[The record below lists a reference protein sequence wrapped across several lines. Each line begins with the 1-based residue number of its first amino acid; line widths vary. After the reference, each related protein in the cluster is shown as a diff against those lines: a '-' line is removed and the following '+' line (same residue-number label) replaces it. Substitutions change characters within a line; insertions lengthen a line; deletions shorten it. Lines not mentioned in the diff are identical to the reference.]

1 MKIKTKLILT
11 NLIIIGLSLIAA
23 GLVNYSNYKVATTQL
38 ENAMEARSKVNSLN
52 LADMTAFNVVTEDAA
67 GIKSLAKKMASSV
80 AEITFIE
87 VFNEN
92 LKQLSAIGKG
102 SGYDQVEDFKKRV
115 NKGFK
120 YYQRDKNLV
129 TVAPIYLED
138 EIKGYVAYAESRKTI
153 DQTRTRFIW
162 ITTVTFF
169 LAFAFAAGITLFMG
183 NRIAKPL
190 ITLTSVVDKA
200 GNGDLRHNVEIQS
213 QDEVGDLA
221 RSFQKMVI
229 NLRQIVDRIRVTS
242 GQVAT
247 AADEISASST
257 QIAKG
262 AERQAQAADETS
274 SSMEEMSFS
283 IGSVSKAAEGL
294 ASNVDNTTTAIQQ
307 MGATSENVAS
317 NAETMASNVRETS
330 ATIEEMMVTLNK
342 TAKNATEANDLSDK
356 ASNEAKSTGDAVM
369 TLVNGMQNINDM
381 MSRIAEVNKSL
392 GKRSED
398 IGEILEVIGEIA
410 DQTSLLALNAT
421 IEAARAGEAG
431 RGFAVVADEVR
442 KLAERSVASTKKIA
456 KVIKQVQA
464 ETAAA
469 VNATEEGSSVSQEGI
484 ELADGAVLAIKK
496 ITEAVQQ
503 NTSIV
508 REISMTTEEQSLG
521 AKTVI
526 SAVEEMN
533 RLTFKV
539 SESTKEQAIGIREVV
554 VVSDAMS
561 QTTSEVKNATS
572 EQKKS
577 GENVLQSVENINE
590 IARTN
595 LSAMEQLSS
604 LASDMAKQSELLQE
618 LVSAFQVD

>member
-1 MKIKTKLILT
+1 
-11 NLIIIGLSLIAA
+11 
-23 GLVNYSNYKVATTQL
+23 
-38 ENAMEARSKVNSLN
+38 
-52 LADMTAFNVVTEDAA
+52 
-67 GIKSLAKKMASSV
+67 
-80 AEITFIE
+80 
-87 VFNEN
+87 
-92 LKQLSAIGKG
+92 
-102 SGYDQVEDFKKRV
+102 
-115 NKGFK
+115 
-120 YYQRDKNLV
+120 
-129 TVAPIYLED
+129 
-138 EIKGYVAYAESRKTI
+138 VAYAESRRTI
-153 DQTRTRFIW
+153 EQTRTRFIW
-162 ITTVTFF
+162 ITSVTFF
-169 LAFAFAAGITLFMG
+169 LAFAFAGGITFFMG

-190 ITLTSVVDKA
+190 ISLTEVVDKA
-200 GNGDLRHNVEIQS
+200 GDGDLRHNVKIQS

-221 RSFQKMVI
+221 RAFQKMVT
-229 NLRQIVDRIRVTS
+229 NLREIVDRIRVTS

-262 AERQAQAADETS
+262 AERQSQAADETS

-342 TAKNATEANDLSDK
+342 TAKNATEANSLSDK

-369 TLVNGMQNINDM
+369 TLVNGMQNINGM

-456 KVIKQVQA
+456 KVVKQVQA
-464 ETAAA
+464 ETEAA
-469 VNATEEGSSVSQEGI
+469 VKATEEGFSVSQDGI
-484 ELADGAVLAIKK
+484 ELADGAVLAIRK

-508 REISMTTEEQSLG
+508 REISITTEEQSLG

-561 QTTSEVKNATS
+561 QTTSEVKIATS

-577 GENVLQSVENINE
+577 GENVLQSIENISE

-604 LASDMAKQSELLQE
+604 LATDMAQQSELLQE